1 MALEPITRAEQIIAG
16 KDLQPITRMEKFLK
30 EYGGGSGSVHPDSG
44 KTIFYYS
51 ESSGMVHK
59 DNGFAV
65 FLTADEVLEAFL
77 STGITLYLEC
87 DGYAD
92 VFALSLDVDVGK
104 HGMHFYHP
112 VKNAVVVANNSIV
125 S

>member
-30 EYGGGSGSVHPDSG
+30 EYGGGSGLVQPDSG

-51 ESSGMVHK
+51 ESSGMVYK
-59 DNGFAV
+59 DEGFAEI
-65 FLTADEVLEAFL
+65 LTADEVLEAFL

-87 DGYAD
+87 HGYAD
-92 VFALSLDVDVGK
+92 VFALRLDTNV
-104 HGMHFYHP
+104 GMHDIYFYHP
-112 VKNAVVVANNSIV
+112 ERQAVVVANNFIL
-125 S
+125 